1 MSSVDISAPA
11 AAVEDESKASLRS
24 RIDFAVFIPAAA
36 ITVIFMVWGIVAN
49 ESLTTVTGAILDFLI
64 GDIGWVYVVAVCG
77 FVGICVFLVF
87 SRYGHIR
94 LGKDDDRPE
103 FRTLSWISMMFAAGM
118 GIGLLFYGVAEP
130 ISHLAAPPPGL
141 ADAKTEEAARLAMQY
156 TFLHWGVSGWAVYAV
171 AGLALAYFGYR
182 HGGRNLVSTAC
193 RPILGDRVDGMLG
206 KSLDVAA
213 VLATLF
219 GLIPSLGMG
228 ALQVNGAMEFVW
240 GIPNSATVQMIFI
253 AVVTVMFVLS
263 ATTGVGKG
271 VQFLANLSM
280 LVAIAIALFV
290 VVVGPTRYIFSSLI
304 ESTGLYAYNFWP
316 MMFRTGTFSQ
326 NSWVRSWTIFYWA
339 WWISWAPFVGTFI
352 ARISKG
358 RTIREFVLGVL
369 LLPAAVSLIWFV
381 IFGGTAIHLALTQGI
396 GIVEA
401 VEASQASALFALLDQ
416 FPLAGTISIAVMV
429 LIVLWFV
436 SGADAGAVVM
446 GILCSRGSAN
456 PPRLI
461 TAFWGITAAVAA
473 AVLLLA
479 GGLTALQ
486 QTMVVMSAPFM
497 IVMVILTLGTLKQ
510 LRTEPLPA
518 IGGRGTDVV
527 PAPPT
532 HQLDVTSPP
541 IPAATPIR
549 SQQTGGRA
557 AFEVVDA
564 AAASVPWARALQV
577 LISPIR
583 TG

>member
-1 MSSVDISAPA
+1 
-11 AAVEDESKASLRS
+11 
-24 RIDFAVFIPAAA
+24 
-36 ITVIFMVWGIVAN
+36 
-49 ESLTTVTGAILDFLI
+49 
-64 GDIGWVYVVAVCG
+64 
-77 FVGICVFLVF
+77 
-87 SRYGHIR
+87 
-94 LGKDDDRPE
+94 
-103 FRTLSWISMMFAAGM
+103 
-118 GIGLLFYGVAEP
+118 
-130 ISHLAAPPPGL
+130 
-141 ADAKTEEAARLAMQY
+141 MQY
-156 TFLHWGVSGWAVYAV
+156 TFLHWGITGWSIYAI

-240 GIPNSATVQMIFI
+240 GVPNSATVQMIFI

-280 LVAIAIALFV
+280 VVAIAIALFV
-290 VVVGPTRYIFSSLI
+290 VVVGPTRYIFRSLI
-304 ESTGLYAYNFWP
+304 ESTGLYAYSFWP
-316 MMFRTGTFSQ
+316 MMFRTGTFGQ
-326 NSWVRSWTIFYWA
+326 DAWVQSWTIFYWA

-369 LLPAAVSLIWFV
+369 LLPAAVSMIWFV
-381 IFGGTAIHLALTQGI
+381 IFGGTAISLSLTQGV

-416 FPLAGTISIAVMV
+416 FPLAGTISVAVMV

-456 PPRLI
+456 PPRLL

-497 IVMVILTLGTLKQ
+497 VVMVILTLGLLKQ
-510 LRTEPLPA
+510 LRAEPLPA
-518 IGGRGTDVV
+518 IRGPGTEVV

-532 HQLDVTSPP
+532 HRLDVTGAPL
-541 IPAATPIR
+541 PAATPIAE
-549 SQQTGGRA
+549 GG
-557 AFEVVDA
+557 
-564 AAASVPWARALQV
+564 
-577 LISPIR
+577 
-583 TG
+583 

>member
-1 MSSVDISAPA
+1 VSSVAISEPA
-11 AAVEDESKASLRS
+11 VAAEAEAKASLRS
-24 RIDFAVFIPAAA
+24 RIDWAVFIPAAA
-36 ITVIFMVWGIVAN
+36 ITVIFTIWGITSN
-49 ESLTTVTGAILDFLI
+49 ESLAAVTGVILEFLI
-64 GDIGWVYVVAVCG
+64 GDLGSVYVLAVCA
-77 FVGICVFLVF
+77 FVGICVFLMF

-103 FRTLSWISMMFAAGM
+103 FRTVSWISMMFAAGM

-130 ISHLAAPPPGL
+130 ISHFAAPPPGL
-141 ADAKTEEAARLAMQY
+141 ADAKTEEAARVAMQY
-156 TFLHWGVSGWAVYAV
+156 TFLHWGVTGWSIYAI

-240 GIPNSATVQMIFI
+240 GVPNSATVQMIFI
-253 AVVTVMFVLS
+253 AVVTAMFVLS

-280 LVAIAIALFV
+280 LVAIAIAVFV
-290 VVVGPTRYIFSSLI
+290 VVVGPSRYIFSSVI
-304 ESTGLYAYNFWP
+304 ESTGLYAYSFWP

-326 NSWVRSWTIFYWA
+326 DSWVQSWTIFYWA

-369 LLPAAVSLIWFV
+369 LLPAAVSMVWFV
-381 IFGGTAIHLALTQGI
+381 IFGGTAINLSLTQGL

-461 TAFWGITAAVAA
+461 TAFWGISAAVAA

-497 IVMVILTLGTLKQ
+497 VVMVILTLGTLKQ
-510 LRTEPLPA
+510 LRAEPLPA
-518 IGGRGTDVV
+518 IRGRGTDVV
-527 PAPPT
+527 QAPPS
-532 HQLDVTSPP
+532 QRLDVTGPP
-541 IPAATPIR
+541 IPAATPM
-549 SQQTGGRA
+549 TEGDVTA
-557 AFEVVDA
+557 
-564 AAASVPWARALQV
+564 
-577 LISPIR
+577 
-583 TG
+583 